1 MCGWA
6 MCVYRGAA
14 GAEEQAVILQQ
25 QKNHP
30 DLFKSKT
37 SEEAKD
43 SEIKN
48 SNLSIH
54 FTIADIQVL

>member
-1 MCGWA
+1 MR
-6 MCVYRGAA
+6 VYRGVA

-25 QKNHP
+25 QNHP

-43 SEIKN
+43 FSNRKKN
-48 SNLSIH
+48 FDFSIY
-54 FTIADIQVL
+54 FTIADIQVLP